1 MLILGI
7 SFIASFFVTI
17 AASASENIFKITNTS
32 FIEASQNVE
41 EDFEATDEA
50 SITQAI
56 LFHKVGDYAKFKIT
70 FNNSDSI
77 KHTIESITDDNSN
90 EYVSLEYA
98 DYTNTE
104 VSAGDSFDFIIT
116 IKYITAVD
124 DLGDRDQATSFKL
137 YIKYAESEEPD
148 EIDVNPSSPDTS
160 DNFKIA
166 VTILAISATGLIICL
181 VISKKTAYKA
191 IKIITIVAIVAS
203 AFTIS
208 LNTEAASEGIDVLV
222 FSSEFN
228 LYDKLAITINN
239 NGNIETVVVDYDSTV
254 DSIAKPEAPTGYE
267 FETWKDENGDP
278 VSDSTKLTQ
287 DTKLIAGFKAKTYYI
302 SYKGLESDEEQGLP
316 TDYTIETNVSIAP
329 LATRKDSDGDNTQAF
344 AGWKDENDTISQS
357 VTIPTGQTGN
367 KTFEATWTDLPLPS
381 YTASCDIKGGQGTE
395 SYTFNK
401 KTDTFAIQNPSKD
414 YYNFTGWSGTDL
426 EGEANIN
433 VQVIKGT
440 RKNLQFE
447 AHYTPINYTI
457 TYNGLT
463 TEESAGLTKKYTVE
477 TDSISLST
485 PNNRTSEDE
494 YFDKWTSDDVNVSNP
509 SNISLA
515 GKHENITIT
524 ANWKANTHTIGYNLN
539 DGTTAQDNP
548 TEFTKDTDTFTLYE
562 PTKTG
567 YIFKGWSGTDLTG
580 DSNKNV
586 QVAKSTKKDLNFEAH
601 YTAISYTID
610 YQNVENSEIAAKE
623 LPTSYTIETAK
634 TIVKLDNRVDSDGD
648 TTQRFV
654 GWKTEN
660 ESTTS
665 ETINIPVGTTDNKKY
680 IAVWEAVEYP
690 SYNITYELDG
700 ADNPGNKTSYKKTD
714 ENYILNNPS
723 KNGYNFSGW
732 TCEQLN
738 VTSPVN
744 EFTIPQG
751 TRGALTIVAHFS
763 AIEYTISYTSVTDAE
778 KAPLTQ
784 TYTIND
790 SVTINPLANRTDE
803 DDDIMQSFV
812 GWSNGSDSEPVSTI
826 SFSNETGNK
835 SYTAIWHNEAYPP
848 VYNITYNLNEG
859 TANNPATYTKQDS
872 NFTLNNPTKTGYNF
886 TGWSGSHLEGE
897 DNINVTVQANWKENL
912 TFTAHYNPI
921 QYHIN
926 FDINAPVAT
935 DSQDT
940 TDQISNVT
948 CTYNSSCTLANNTYN
963 IIGYT
968 FDGWNTQ
975 ANGSGQ
981 SYNSGETINT
991 NLSDTDNANITL
1003 YAQWIANQDTEYT
1016 IEFYFENINDKNFTK
1031 DDDKTDTKSGTTDT
1045 QTATI
1050 DLAQYTY
1057 NGFTFDADNANN
1069 KLQDTIERHGSTILK
1084 LYYTRDAYEI
1094 TFNANGGKISDT
1106 NTETTTVTAKY
1117 GASITQ
1123 DNFPALTAKENSD
1136 FTGWFTTA
1144 DDSGEKITSDIIVD
1158 GTKTFYAHWE
1168 IPTICKKAT
1177 ELHVETCANTSG
1189 GCFKNQYS
1197 AETSNG
1203 GIIHGKKNTST
1214 IVYGEI
1220 SDGENLEIGDAFDC
1234 DVNGDKTYSATDERF
1249 YYIRNNNGKA
1259 VLVYSS
1265 NFEGDHVGTAEN
1277 YLYSDALLMLP
1288 TTDHWGG
1295 LERTGMTYHTDK
1307 VARFL
1312 DAEDVQ
1318 AIFENNNRKI
1328 NVPFTNDFV
1337 LEKTGYFYY
1346 NYPESEETIK
1356 PGLWTEIVNASGN
1369 HYRIH
1374 SNSLEYNNKGDTVS
1388 WNVVRP
1394 VIEVPMTYIDQ
1405 NPVETVTLTFNTLG
1419 GEPVPQL
1426 TIGKG
1431 NAFRDRATTT
1441 KTGYEFKGWC
1451 LDSSCNT
1458 PVNYSTIFNSNT
1470 TLYANWELISITARI
1485 GDEYYNSLADAIE
1498 AVPSDNVETEVV
1510 LLRDV
1515 TEATINVYN
1524 NQNILLKLGDHTFT
1538 AKSKNAISLNSGS
1551 KMTLASGTITSSQP
1565 KDAAINVNDNSE
1577 FYMTGGKIQ
1586 ATGQRAA
1593 IFANGGDVYIYDGA
1607 ELSSTSNERAT
1618 VHNTCKSETSPSCST
1633 PGTINIYGGTIES
1646 TGAYAIFNETGT
1658 LNIGS
1663 KDGTINPT
1671 SPTIRGKTYGVIAY
1685 PSTSNGVNFYDGYI
1699 EGKNYP
1705 TGRATT
1711 NSYNPGVNPN
1721 TDFSIIT
1728 NIENNYQK
1736 QLDDSSEYKKL
1747 YLVSQ

>member
-7 SFIASFFVTI
+7 SFIASLFVTI

-90 EYVSLEYA
+90 EYISLEYA

-116 IKYITAVD
+116 IKYTTAVD

-191 IKIITIVAIVAS
+191 IKIVTIVAIVAS

-208 LNTEAASEGIDVLV
+208 LNTQAASEGIDVLI

-239 NGNIETVVVDYDSTV
+239 NENIKTVVVDYDSTV
-254 DSIAKPEAPTGYE
+254 NSIAKPEAPTGYE
-267 FETWKDENGDP
+267 FETWKDENGNP

-287 DTKLIAGFKAKTYYI
+287 DTKLIAGFKAKTYSI
-302 SYKGLESDEEQGLP
+302 SYTGLESGEEQGLP
-316 TDYTIETNVSIAP
+316 TDYTIETSVSIAP
-329 LATRKDSDGDNTQAF
+329 LVTRKDSDGDDTQAF

-381 YTASCDIKGGQGTE
+381 YTASCDLKGGQGTE

-426 EGEANIN
+426 EGEENTN
-433 VQVIKGT
+433 VQVMKGT

-524 ANWKANTHTIGYNLN
+524 ANWKANTHTINYNLN
-539 DGTTAQDNP
+539 DGATAQDNP
-548 TEFTKDTDTFTLYE
+548 TEFTKDTETFTLYE

-586 QVAKSTKKDLNFEAH
+586 QVAKGTKKDLNFEAH
-601 YTAISYTID
+601 YTAISYAID
-610 YQNVENSEIAAKE
+610 YQNVEYSEIAAKE
-623 LPTSYTIETAK
+623 LPTSYTIETTK
-634 TIVKLDNRVDSDGD
+634 TIPKLDDRVDSDGD

-665 ETINIPVGTTDNKKY
+665 ETINIPVGTTGNKKY

-714 ENYILNNPS
+714 GNYILNNPS
-723 KNGYNFSGW
+723 KNGYNFNGW

-751 TRGALTIVAHFS
+751 TRGALTIVARFS
-763 AIEYTISYTSVTDAE
+763 AIEYTISYTNVTDAE
-778 KAPLTQ
+778 KALLTQ

-790 SVTINPLANRTDE
+790 SVTINPLADHTDE

-812 GWSNGSDSEPVSTI
+812 GWSDGSDSEPVSTI

-835 SYTAIWHNEAYPP
+835 SYAAIWHNEAYPP
-848 VYNITYNLNEG
+848 VYNITYNLDDG
-859 TANNPATYTKQDS
+859 TASNPAAYTKQDS

-897 DNINVTVQANWKENL
+897 DNINVTVQANWKEDL

-926 FDINAPVAT
+926 FDINTPVAT

-940 TDQISNVT
+940 TDRISNVT

-975 ANGSGQ
+975 ADGSGQ

-991 NLSDTDNANITL
+991 NLSDTDDANITL

-1016 IEFYFENINDKNFTK
+1016 IEFYFENINDNNFTK

-1136 FTGWFTTA
+1136 FTGWFTAA

-1177 ELHVETCANTSG
+1177 ELHVETCANTRG

-1249 YYIRNNNGKA
+1249 YYIRNNNGRA

-1265 NFEGDHVGTAEN
+1265 NFEGNHVGTAEN

-1307 VARFL
+1307 VARL
-1312 DAEDVQ
+1312 LGAEDVQ
-1318 AIFENNNRKI
+1318 AIFENDNLEI

-1337 LEKTGYFYY
+1337 FEKTGYFYY
-1346 NYPESEETIK
+1346 NYPQSEETIK
-1356 PGLWTEIVNASGN
+1356 PGLWTEIANTSGD

-1374 SNSLEYNNKGDTVS
+1374 SNPLTYNNKGDTES

-1405 NPVETVTLTFNTLG
+1405 SPAETVTLTFNALG

-1431 NAFRDRATTT
+1431 SAFRNRASTT

-1458 PVNYSTIFNSNT
+1458 PVNYSTVFNSNT

-1485 GDEYYNSLADAIE
+1485 GDEYYSSLTDAIE

-1515 TEATINVYN
+1515 TEATINVYSG
-1524 NQNILLKLGDHTFT
+1524 QNVLLKLGDHTFT

-1663 KDGTINPT
+1663 EGGTINPT